1 MSVKMKK
8 NAFRMHYDSLPSRAP
23 VAPKTAFVRE
33 IAKLCYKSEKTV
45 RCWLAGTQR
54 PDKQDR
60 VILSRH
66 LNIPENEL
74 FDDGE

>member
-1 MSVKMKK
+1 MEK
-8 NAFRMHYDSLPSRAP
+8 NGFRKHYDSLSAKAP

-45 RCWLAGTQR
+45 RCWLAGTQT

-60 VILSRH
+60 VIISKH
-66 LNIPENEL
+66 LKMKEKEL
-74 FDDGE
+74 FNV

>member
-1 MSVKMKK
+1 MEK
-8 NAFRMHYDSLPSRAP
+8 NGFRKHYDSLPAKAP

-45 RCWLAGTQR
+45 RCWLAGTQT

-60 VILSRH
+60 VIISKH
-66 LNIPENEL
+66 LKMKESEL
-74 FDDGE
+74 FNV